1 MPEYR
6 RTNLH
11 GGSSSWIEAVLM
23 NTVRLR
29 QSLEN
34 ESDKVWCVERTLR
47 LRLLATLSNPPE
59 FC

>member
-1 MPEYR
+1 MPGYQ

-47 LRLLATLSNPPE
+47 LRLLATLSNHPE

>member
-11 GGSSSWIEAVLM
+11 GGSFSWIGVVLM

-47 LRLLATLSNPPE
+47 LWPLATASNPLKIW
-59 FC
+59 